1 MSLQKKISIIIPAYN
16 CAAFIKETLESVFNQ
31 TIGVQN
37 LEIIVINDGSTDTT
51 LDILKEYESQD
62 KIILIDTPNR
72 GVSAARETGR
82 NLAKGH
88 YIQYL
93 DSDDLLVNNKIEIQY
108 NALEENKADIAYGD
122 WQKFSEKLIHGNNEK
137 ILLEKIERQI
147 IGDDEIALFTDF
159 WCPPAAILY
168 SKSIVDKIGTW
179 NMDLPIIQDARYFLD
194 AAIHKGKFI
203 YTKGVMAEYRVS
215 EGTSLSQRHGEVKF
229 VNDIFTNAKQIHQ
242 LWKDDLANRKDKAD
256 ALISCYRYCIQ
267 VFGLHNER
275 QFFEEA
281 ISKIYEIEPHFIPQQ
296 SKPMKYLSQLIGYA
310 KAERLANKY
319 RKTRKV

>member
-1 MSLQKKISIIIPAYN
+1 MNTKLISVIIPAYN
-16 CAAFIKETLESVFNQ
+16 CEPFIKETLESVFNQ

-51 LDILKEYESQD
+51 LDILKDYESQD

-82 NLAKGH
+82 NLAKGQ

-93 DSDDLLVNNKIEIQY
+93 DSDDLLTFDKIEIQY
-108 NALEENKADIAYGD
+108 NTLEENKADIAYGD
-122 WQKFSEKLIHGNNEK
+122 WQKFSEKLINGNNEK
-137 ILLEKIERQI
+137 TCLEKIERQI
-147 IGDDEIALFTDF
+147 KGDEEIALFTDF

-168 SKSIVDKIGTW
+168 SKSIVDKIGSW

-194 AAIHKGKFI
+194 AAIQKGKFV
-203 YTKGVMAEYRVS
+203 YTKGIMAEYRVS

-229 VNDIFTNAKQIHQ
+229 VTDVFTNAKQVHE
-242 LWKDDLANRKDKAD
+242 LWKKDLKAREDKSH
-256 ALISCYRYCIQ
+256 ALIECYRYCIQ
-267 VFGLHNER
+267 VFGIHDEKQL
-275 QFFEEA
+275 FEEA
-281 ISKIYEIEPHFIPQQ
+281 IAKIYEIEPHFIPQK
-296 SKPMKYLSQLIGYA
+296 SRGMKYLSAILGYA
-310 KAERLANKY
+310 KAERLANTY